1 MDKFASVRI
10 MVTLTA
16 IMFGS
21 SGHLLRLDAADGT
34 HVDRVHVDRG
44 NAGMVVS
51 DTAVASRIGRQVLV
65 DGGNAVDAAVATAF
79 ALAVSWP
86 EAGNIGGGGFMI
98 VRTADG
104 KEAVCVDYREVAPLA
119 MTATSFQRDDTT
131 FAQKAVGVPG
141 TVRGMAAA
149 HRRYGQLPWSRLVTP
164 AAKLAADG
172 IVVDRPLAKSLNAV
186 LQRPSVKQ
194 QAEFA
199 ELRRVYG
206 TADGSPWQIGQVLV
220 LPELSRTLSEIAER
234 GPDAFYTGRLA
245 DLLVK
250 EMQRGNGLIS
260 AKDLQRYRAKIRPA
274 LRGTF
279 RGYTILGAPP
289 PSSGGTCVI
298 EALNILEN
306 FDLSSRDR
314 FDPENIHLIAESC
327 RRVFADRARFLADPD
342 FAEIPPHLTTK
353 AYAKELANSIQRDRA
368 TPSKTVAPEIPLT
381 PESDNTTHFSV
392 VDSNGMAVSNTY
404 TLEAS
409 WGSRLV
415 VAGAGY
421 VLNNEMG
428 DFNWFPGETNRLGR
442 IGTAANLV
450 APGKRMLSSQTP
462 TIVERDGKVVLVTGS
477 PGGRTIINTVLSIVL
492 NVTEF
497 SMDAATAVAVP
508 RMHHQWFPDRLELE
522 RFDQPP
528 HVNVIDALRDR
539 GHEVINRPLQGSAH
553 TIAIDTKTGDMIGVA
568 DYRRGGRPAAI
579 SDNRLALW
587 DFAET
592 AGTEWGACQSSG
604 LKPGH
609 WSGNLGT
616 AKTDGLDRLR
626 ISECPQQET
635 HATFDLPANAS
646 RITCEMKIDSA
657 HLRGEASG
665 EQLRIEWLDPA
676 GKLIAAG
683 TLGRFTD
690 QQVTFRSEQDDKSAA
705 QQNSPLS
712 TDGRLETI
720 LLSLVLDTEKNQHQL
735 SVREAAQPDWR
746 ITQLTPIDPSA
757 KAAKIQLT
765 LAGPLGEKG
774 EFILLDRIDIRCVTP
789 N

>member
-1 MDKFASVRI
+1 MDKFARVRI
-10 MVTLTA
+10 TVGLAA
-16 IMFGS
+16 ILFGS
-21 SGHLLRLDAADGT
+21 SGHSLRADT
-34 HVDRVHVDRG
+34 TNHVQVDRG
-44 NAGMVVS
+44 DAGMVVS

-104 KEAVCVDYREVAPLA
+104 EEAVCVDYREVAPLA

-131 FAQKAVGVPG
+131 FSQKAVGVPG

-149 HRRYGQLPWSRLVTP
+149 HRRYGQLPWSRLVAP

-172 IVVDRPLAKSLNAV
+172 IVVDQSLARSLNAV
-186 LQRPSVKQ
+186 LQQPSVKQ
-194 QAEFA
+194 QAKFA

-220 LPELSRTLSEIAER
+220 LPELSRTLSEIAEH

-245 DLLVK
+245 ELLVQ

-260 AKDLQRYRAKIRPA
+260 AADLQRYRAKIRPA

-306 FDLSSRDR
+306 FELSSRDR
-314 FDPENIHLIAESC
+314 FDPKNIHLIAESC

-353 AYAKELANSIQRDRA
+353 AYAKELANSIQRGRA
-368 TPSKTVAPEIPLT
+368 TPSETVAPEIPLT
-381 PESDNTTHFSV
+381 PESNNTTHFSV
-392 VDSNGMAVSNTY
+392 IDANGMAVSNTY
-404 TLEAS
+404 TLEAT

-462 TIVERDGKVVLVTGS
+462 TIIERDGKVVLVTGS

-508 RMHHQWFPDRLELE
+508 RMHHQWFPDQVELE
-522 RFDQPP
+522 RLDQPP
-528 HVNVIDALRDR
+528 HKNVIDALRER
-539 GHEVINRPLQGSAH
+539 GHKVINRPLQGSAH
-553 TIAIDTKTGDMIGVA
+553 TIAIDAKTGDMIGVA

-579 SDNRLALW
+579 SNDRLAVW
-587 DFAET
+587 DFAES
-592 AGTEWGACQSSG
+592 AGTALSSCRSSG
-604 LKPGH
+604 LKPAH
-609 WSGNLGT
+609 WSGDFGT

-626 ISECPQQET
+626 ISDCPQEGMQ
-635 HATFDLPANAS
+635 ATFDLPSNAS
-646 RITCEMKIDSA
+646 QLTCEVKIDSA
-657 HLRGEASG
+657 HLHGETTG

-676 GKLIAAG
+676 GNSITAG
-683 TLGRFTD
+683 TLGRFSD
-690 QQVTFRSEQDDKSAA
+690 QQITFRSEQEDKSPP
-705 QQNSPLS
+705 QHYTTLS
-712 TDGRLETI
+712 TDGRLATV
-720 LLSLVLDTEKNQHQL
+720 LLNLVLDTEKNQHRL
-735 SVREAAQPDWR
+735 FIREAAQPDWQL
-746 ITQLTPIDPSA
+746 TQITPIDPGT
-757 KAAKIQLT
+757 KATKIRLT
-765 LAGPLGEKG
+765 LVGPLREED
-774 EFILLDRIDIRCVTP
+774 EFILLDRIDIRCMTK